1 MEKPVAKIKR
11 ISEKTTLIKMYEKGK
26 LGKTPTAEN
35 RLRAGVRFA
44 ADWRASLFNP
54 KITRNYDRLFVQGGK
69 NGADAPDWRCDA
81 ADRYLRALK
90 RLGSFGVYARHF
102 LRDEGNIREFLLKYP
117 VLNGT
122 KATYAAVYRAINA
135 MLDALDDFYRS
146 EK

>member
-54 KITRNYDRLFVQGGK
+54 KITRNYDRL
-69 NGADAPDWRCDA
+69 CDA

-135 MLDALDDFYRS
+135 MLDELDDFYRS